1 MAVQVFRVQMGSNHH
16 LKSFAP
22 HFVCKFHSDFLCQ
35 LRGYVLFLKAQ
46 VSVIGLYAVVFAVC
60 FFHRHKLVSCGRR
73 VAVDTLY
80 EKLTLGFFFVLCVA
94 ENITESLI
102 LFLGV
107 NICRRLFG
115 IGGIVDYLTEP

>member
-1 MAVQVFRVQMGSNHH
+1 MAVQVLRVQMSSNHH

-22 HFVCKFHSDFLCQ
+22 HLVCKFHSDFLCK

-60 FFHRHKLVSCGRR
+60 FFHRNKLVSCGRR
-73 VAVDTLY
+73 VAVDTLN
-80 EKLTLGFFFVLCVA
+80 EKFTLGFFFVLCIA

>member
-1 MAVQVFRVQMGSNHH
+1 MAVQVLCVQMSSNHH

-22 HFVCKFHSDFLCQ
+22 HFVCKFHSDFLCK

-46 VSVIGLYAVVFAVC
+46 VSVIGLNAVVFAVC
-60 FFHRHKLVSCGRR
+60 FFTDINWSLA
-73 VAVDTLY
+73 VAGLQLIPST
-80 EKLTLGFFFVLCVA
+80 KTHARFFFVLCIA

-107 NICRRLFG
+107 NVCRRLFG